1 MDVFHLL
8 THYHEKLRVTNN
20 NDDPYIPFSFEL
32 LVEHTLHRD
41 VMITCVHTIKLLYY
55 IRRNTNNN
63 LISSFSQ

>member
-1 MDVFHLL
+1 MDLFHLL

-32 LVEHTLHRD
+32 SIEHTPHRD

-55 IRRNTNNN
+55 I
-63 LISSFSQ
+63 